1 MLPAPRRWGKASLFQ
16 GYSDRMTTKVL
27 LVGAAGPLGSA
38 VLEHAL
44 GAFHRVQVLVDE
56 PVAAAMRGFVPV
68 AMDGLDATHADTAFI
83 VFDRQRHA
91 HGREDAFHRPQP
103 DALPAFA
110 RRLHDAGV
118 RRLLVVLPHAPAL
131 LPEALKRGLASLDEH
146 AVAALGFEQL
156 LIVRSAQMLPS
167 ARSPSRLQRLADG
180 VLAQLRWMVPQ
191 REQPVRPAKVAALVV
206 QLARLL
212 PQASAGTRVVPPEL
226 VWEYAQAKDG
236 AALLRA
242 WLHGEAIGATR
253 VAPMRM

>member
-1 MLPAPRRWGKASLFQ
+1 MRHSDIVSRR
-16 GYSDRMTTKVL
+16 GYSGRMTVHTV

-44 GAFHRVQVLVDE
+44 AVFHRVQVLVDE
-56 PVAAAMRGFVPV
+56 PVAPAMRGFVPRT
-68 AMDGLDATHADTAFI
+68 MDALSAGGVMHADTAFV

-103 DALPAFA
+103 DALPTLAL
-110 RRLHDAGV
+110 RLRDAGV
-118 RRLLVVLPHAPAL
+118 RRLIVVLPHAPAL
-131 LPEALKRGLASLDEH
+131 LPEALKRGLASLDEQ

-156 LIVRSAQMLPS
+156 LIVRSAQMLAGTRS
-167 ARSPSRLQRLADG
+167 ASRLQRLADG

-191 REQPVRPAKVAALVV
+191 REEPVRPAKVAALVV

-212 PQASAGTRVVPPEL
+212 PHASSGTRVVPPEL
-226 VWEYAQAKDG
+226 VWEYARAKDG

-242 WLHGEAIGATR
+242 WLHGDAIPVTR
-253 VAPMRM
+253 GSAMRM

>member
-1 MLPAPRRWGKASLFQ
+1 
-16 GYSDRMTTKVL
+16 MTTTAL
-27 LVGAAGPLGSA
+27 LVGAAGSLGSA

-44 GAFHRVQVLVDE
+44 GAYHYVQVLVDG

-68 AMDGLDATHADTAFI
+68 TSDALASGALPRADTAFI
-83 VFDRQRHA
+83 VFDRKRHA

-103 DALPAFA
+103 DALPALA
-110 RRLHDAGV
+110 RRLHDTGV
-118 RRLLVVLPHAPAL
+118 RRLIVVLPHAPAL

-146 AVAALGFEQL
+146 AVASLGFEQL

-206 QLARLL
+206 QLAQAL
-212 PQASAGTRVVPPEL
+212 PQVHAGTRVVPPEL

-236 AALLRA
+236 AALLHA
-242 WLHGEAIGATR
+242 WLHGETIAATR
-253 VAPMRM
+253 VATMRM